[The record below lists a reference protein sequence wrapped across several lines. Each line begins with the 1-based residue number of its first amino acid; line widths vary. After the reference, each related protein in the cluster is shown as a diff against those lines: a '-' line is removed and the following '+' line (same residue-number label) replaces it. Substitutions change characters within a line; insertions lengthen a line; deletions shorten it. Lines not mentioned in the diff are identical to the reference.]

1 MEKRD
6 IANKLF
12 AQTRQDLLDAVGKLD
27 DTHMSELLKIAD
39 AVNRSWAQ
47 CGKLMVCG
55 NGGSASDAQH
65 IVAELVGRFEE
76 ERQAFAAMALT
87 VNSSTMTAVSND
99 YGFDFAFAR
108 QVEGLGGENDIL
120 LVISTSGNSA
130 NCIKAVESA
139 RKKGIICF
147 GFLGRDGGAL
157 LELLDGAVVVP
168 SNNTPRIQELHITMG
183 HLLCQILEQW
193 QQDKS

>member
-1 MEKRD
+1 MEKHD
-6 IANKLF
+6 IAKKLF
-12 AQTRQDLLDAVGKLD
+12 AQTRQDLLDAVDKLD
-27 DTHMSELLKIAD
+27 DTHMSALLKIAD
-39 AVNRSWAQ
+39 AVDQSWAQ

-55 NGGSASDAQH
+55 NGGSAADAQH

-87 VNSSTMTAVSND
+87 VNSSIMTAVSND
-99 YGFDFAFAR
+99 YGFDYAFAR
-108 QVEGLGGENDIL
+108 QVEGLGSKNDVL

-147 GFLGRDGGAL
+147 GFLGRDGGTL
-157 LELLDGAVVVP
+157 MELLDGAVVVP
-168 SNNTPRIQELHITMG
+168 SNHTPRIQELHITMG

>member
-1 MEKRD
+1 MEKHD
-6 IANKLF
+6 IANKMF
-12 AQTRQDLLDAVGKLD
+12 AKTRQDLLDAIGKLD
-27 DTHMSELLKIAD
+27 DSHMAELLRIVD
-39 AVNRSWAQ
+39 AVDQSWSQ

-55 NGGSASDAQH
+55 NGGSAADAQH

-76 ERQAFAAMALT
+76 ERHAFAAMALT

-99 YGFDFAFAR
+99 YGFDYAFAR
-108 QVEGLGGENDIL
+108 QVEGLGGKNDVL
-120 LVISTSGNSA
+120 LVISTSGNSV

-139 RKKGIICF
+139 RKKGITCF
-147 GFLGRDGGAL
+147 GFLGRDGGKL
-157 LELLDGAVVVP
+157 LGLLDGAFVAP
-168 SNNTPRIQELHITMG
+168 SNHTPRIQELHITMG

>member
-1 MEKRD
+1 MEKHD

-12 AQTRQDLLDAVGKLD
+12 EQTKQDLLDAVGKLD
-27 DTHMSELLKIAD
+27 DTHMSELLKIVD
-39 AVNRSWAQ
+39 AVDQSWAQ

-55 NGGSASDAQH
+55 NGGSAADAQH

-99 YGFDFAFAR
+99 YGFDHAFAR
-108 QVEGLGGENDIL
+108 QVEGLGGENDVL
-120 LVISTSGNSA
+120 LVISTSGNSV

-139 RKKGIICF
+139 RKKGIVCF
-147 GFLGRDGGAL
+147 GFLGRDGGKL
-157 LELLDGAVVVP
+157 MELLDGAVVAP
-168 SNNTPRIQELHITMG
+168 SDHTPRIQELHITMG